1 MGFDPRPLVRKLG
14 RPNARPLERDE
25 AGALFDAML
34 AGTLGDV
41 QLGAAWMGLRIKG
54 ETPDE
59 LIAFLASA
67 ERSYRHWDIGARPAG
82 VLPIV
87 IPSYNGARQLP
98 NLTPLLALLLA
109 RSGIDVV
116 VHGID
121 ADPTRVTTAQVF
133 AAMGVEP
140 CRDAT
145 DAIARHR
152 ARLPA
157 LVSIATLAPEIARLL
172 DRRWTIGARGSVH
185 TIVKMLNPLTR
196 PAVRLVSVT
205 HPDYLERMR
214 ACFADDSAGVMLLR
228 GAEGEAVAHPRRALR
243 IEHLG
248 VGTGNGA
255 GMGVGANASTATEP
269 FEDVL
274 LPDATDAATT
284 AAWIDD
290 ALNGRV
296 PVPPAIVAQVAACI
310 RAAHPVAQVAD

>member
-14 RPNARPLERDE
+14 RPNARPLDADE
-25 AGALFDAML
+25 ASALFDAML
-34 AGTLGDV
+34 DGTIDEV

-59 LIAFLASA
+59 LVAFLGSA
-67 ERSYRHWDIGARPAG
+67 ERSYHHWDIGAPSAG
-82 VLPIV
+82 RLPMV

-98 NLTPLLALLLA
+98 NLTPLLAMLLA
-109 RSGIDVV
+109 RSDIDVV

-121 ADPTRVTTAQVF
+121 ADPARVTTAQVF

-152 ARLPA
+152 AGLPA
-157 LVSIATLAPEIARLL
+157 FVSIATLAPAIARLL
-172 DRRWTIGARGSVH
+172 ERRWTIGARGSMH

-214 ACFADDSAGVMLLR
+214 SCFADDSAGVLLLR

-248 VGTGNGA
+248 VGI
-255 GMGVGANASTATEP
+255 GANASTSTEP
-269 FEDVL
+269 FEDVA
-274 LPDATDAATT
+274 LPAVTDAATT
-284 AAWIDD
+284 AAWIGDV
-290 ALNGRV
+290 LNGRA
-296 PVPPAIVAQVAACI
+296 PIPPAIAAQVAACI
-310 RAAHPVAQVAD
+310 RAARPVG